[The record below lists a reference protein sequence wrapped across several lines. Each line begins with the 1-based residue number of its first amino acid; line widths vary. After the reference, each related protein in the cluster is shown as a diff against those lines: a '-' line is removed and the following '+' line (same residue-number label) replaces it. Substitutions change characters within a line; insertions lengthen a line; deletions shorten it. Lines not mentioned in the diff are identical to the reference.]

1 MDTDRIEQLAD
12 LASAKIRSLIIEARD
27 SITEAITAA
36 VEEAQENDG
45 KAVLRLSP
53 RIAWDV
59 DGTAV
64 TVTLRVVL
72 PRTYEASGNLDDPN
86 QPGLALVDGDGDA
99 MPERTGKAVAK
110 IAKAIR
116 DAGGTGTAREGGAQ

>member
-1 MDTDRIEQLAD
+1 MDTDRIEQLAA
-12 LASAKIRSLIIEARD
+12 LAAAQIRSLILEARD

-36 VEEAQENDG
+36 VEEAQENDS
-45 KAVLRLSP
+45 KALLRLSP
-53 RIAWDV
+53 RIVWDV

-86 QPGLALVDGDGDA
+86 QPGLPLSDGDGDA
-99 MPERTGKAVAK
+99 MPEGAGKAVAK
-110 IAKAIR
+110 LAEAIR
-116 DAGGTGTAREGGAQ
+116 DAGGTVTVRRGGSQ